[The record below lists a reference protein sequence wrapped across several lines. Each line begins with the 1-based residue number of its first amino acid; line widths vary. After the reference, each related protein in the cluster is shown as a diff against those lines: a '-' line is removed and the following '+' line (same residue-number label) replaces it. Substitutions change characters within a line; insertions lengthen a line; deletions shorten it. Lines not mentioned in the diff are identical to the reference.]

1 MKHISMATAHCNVVE
16 LFSIQ
21 SFRLIG
27 KYVRD
32 YCGVNIVKDDEML
45 TTLRKLPNII
55 PGSFV
60 GWVGGKENCT
70 WTERVLNII
79 RFLCL
84 FVKLV
89 GL

>member
-1 MKHISMATAHCNVVE
+1 MEHISKATAHSNEVE

-32 YCGVNIVKDDEML
+32 YCGKNLIIDDEML
-45 TTLRKLPNII
+45 DTLRKLPNII

-60 GWVGGKENCT
+60 GWVGDYQPDKSDC
-70 WTERVLNII
+70 
-79 RFLCL
+79 CYM
-84 FVKLV
+84 
-89 GL
+89 